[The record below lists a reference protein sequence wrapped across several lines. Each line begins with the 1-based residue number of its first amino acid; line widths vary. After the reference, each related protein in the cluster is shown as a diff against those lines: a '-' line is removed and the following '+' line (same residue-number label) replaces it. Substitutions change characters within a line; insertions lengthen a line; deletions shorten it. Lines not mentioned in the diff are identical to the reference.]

1 MMRDEKLK
9 KVLEKW
15 DTPGPSGRLDARVW
29 ETYTQTRRRTV
40 RWKLW
45 GAIAAGVLLAVG
57 FSIRKPFSPVT
68 PPGGPR
74 IETKLAGAGFQPLE
88 DGAITVVKT
97 GARR

>member
-1 MMRDEKLK
+1 MMRDEELK

-15 DTPGPSGRLDARVW
+15 DAPGPSNHLDSRVW
-29 ETYTQTRRRTV
+29 ESYTRYRPRTV

-45 GAIAAGVLLAVG
+45 GAVAAGVLLAAG
-57 FSIRKPFSPVT
+57 LSIRKPSSAAA

-88 DGAITVVKT
+88 DGAVTVVKT
-97 GARR
+97 GVRR